1 MRAMEPGGW
10 LSGPVEGD
18 YIETVEGLL
27 FTVKGLHHPQGLVIA
42 YLRYVPDPG
51 GDRRRGEV
59 RYRRA
64 YDLDETDE
72 YLRVNHPMYLNEVEG
87 KGLSLQSVPVD
98 RISRIYA
105 PRERLAA
112 ILESPRTEVE
122 SVVARFASAISREG
136 GVPLGD
142 LGVSGSVLVDLATS
156 TSDVDLIVY
165 GRDSGRRVYEAVRA
179 LREREGWVR
188 PYDGE
193 SVRSVAVNRWGDTGL
208 DIEELSSLESGK
220 VLHGLVDGRDY
231 FIRLVRE
238 PDASEEGEVS
248 KPQGTVVLRGTVVGA
263 DDSIY
268 TPCSYEVEGCSFKG
282 GGPDVDVDRLVS
294 FRGKFTEQA
303 VEGDVVEA
311 RGTLEE
317 VVSGG
322 LTYHRVMLGRR
333 GDYLFH
339 VGLIDR

>member
-18 YIETVEGLL
+18 YVETVEGLL
-27 FTVKGLHHPQGLVIA
+27 FTVKGLRHPQGLVIA

-51 GDRRRGEV
+51 GERQRGEV
-59 RYRRA
+59 RYRRV

-72 YLRVNHPMYLNEVEG
+72 YLRLNHPLYLNEVEG

-98 RISRIYA
+98 RISRTYA

-142 LGVSGSVLVDLATS
+142 MGVSGSVLVDLATS

-165 GRDSGRRVYEAVRA
+165 GRDAGRRVYEAVRA

-208 DIEELSSLESGK
+208 DIEELSTLESGK

-248 KPQGTVVLRGTVVGA
+248 RPLGTVVLRGTVVGA

-333 GDYLFH
+333 GDYLFP
-339 VGLIDR
+339 VGLVDR

>member
-1 MRAMEPGGW
+1 MEPGGW

-18 YIETVEGLL
+18 YVETAEGLL
-27 FTVKGLHHPQGLVIA
+27 FTVKGLQHPQGLVVA
-42 YLRYVPDPG
+42 YLRYVPDPEG
-51 GDRRRGEV
+51 ERRRGDV
-59 RYRRA
+59 SYRRV

-72 YLRVNHPMYLNEVEG
+72 YLRVNHPLYLNEVEG

-98 RISRIYA
+98 RISRIYV
-105 PRERLAA
+105 PRERLAS
-112 ILESPRTEVE
+112 ILESPQTEVE
-122 SVVARFASAISREG
+122 SIVARFASAISREG
-136 GVPLGD
+136 GVPLGNM
-142 LGVSGSVLVDLATS
+142 GVSGSVLVGLASS

-165 GRDSGRRVYEAVRA
+165 GRESGLRVYEAVRA

-208 DIEELSSLESGK
+208 VLEKLSRLEAEK

-238 PDASEEGEVS
+238 PDASEEGEAS
-248 KPQGTVVLRGTVVGA
+248 KPLGTVVLRGTVVGA

-282 GGPDVDVDRLVS
+282 GEPDVDVARLVS

-303 VEGDVVEA
+303 FEGDAVEA

-322 LTYHRVMLGRR
+322 FSYHRVMLGRR
-333 GDYLFH
+333 GDYLLP
-339 VGLIDR
+339 VDR

>member
-18 YIETVEGLL
+18 YVETVEGLL
-27 FTVKGLHHPQGLVIA
+27 FTVKGLHHPTGLVVA

-51 GDRRRGEV
+51 GERRRGEV
-59 RYRRA
+59 RYRRV

-72 YLRVNHPMYLNEVEG
+72 YLRVNHPRYLNEVKG

-98 RISRIYA
+98 RISRMYV
-105 PRERLAA
+105 PRERLAT
-112 ILESPRTEVE
+112 ILESPRTDVE
-122 SVVARFASAISREG
+122 STVARFASAINREG

-142 LGVSGSVLVDLATS
+142 MGVSGSVLVDLATS

-193 SVRSVAVNRWGDTGL
+193 SVRGVAVNRWGDTGL
-208 DIEELSSLESGK
+208 DIEELSALESGK

-238 PDASEEGEVS
+238 SDTSEEGEVS
-248 KPQGTVVLRGTVVGA
+248 RPLGTVVLRGTVVGT

-268 TPCSYEVEGCSFKG
+268 TPCSYEVEGCSSEG
-282 GGPDVDVDRLVS
+282 VGPDVDVDRLVS

-303 VEGDVVEA
+303 VKGDVVEA

-322 LTYHRVMLGRR
+322 LTYYRVMLGRR
-333 GDYLFH
+333 GDYMFP
-339 VGLIDR
+339 VDR

>member
-1 MRAMEPGGW
+1 MEPGGW

-18 YIETVEGLL
+18 YVETVEGLL
-27 FTVKGLHHPQGLVIA
+27 FTVKGLHHPQALVIA
-42 YLRYVPDPG
+42 YLRYVPDHG
-51 GDRRRGEV
+51 GERRRDEV
-59 RYRRA
+59 RYRRV

-72 YLRVNHPMYLNEVEG
+72 YLRVNHPLYLNEVEG

-98 RISRIYA
+98 RISRMYV

-112 ILESPRTEVE
+112 ILESPRTELE
-122 SVVARFASAISREG
+122 SVMARFSSAISREG
-136 GVPLGD
+136 EVPLGD
-142 LGVSGSVLVDLATS
+142 MGVSGSVLVGLATS

-165 GRDSGRRVYEAVRA
+165 GRESGRRVYKAVRA

-193 SVRSVAVNRWGDTGL
+193 SVGVVAVNRWGDTGL
-208 DIEELSSLESGK
+208 DLEELSRLEAGK
-220 VLHGLVDGRDY
+220 VLQGLVDGRDY

-238 PDASEEGEVS
+238 SDASEEGETS
-248 KPQGTVVLRGTVVGA
+248 RPMGTVVLRGTVVGA
-263 DDSIY
+263 SDSIY

-282 GGPDVDVDRLVS
+282 GGPDVDVARLVS

-317 VVSGG
+317 VVSEGHI
-322 LTYHRVMLGRR
+322 YHRVMLGRR
-333 GDYLFH
+333 GDYLLP
-339 VGLIDR
+339 VDR

>member
-1 MRAMEPGGW
+1 MEPDGW

-18 YIETVEGLL
+18 YVETVEGLL
-27 FTVKGLHHPQGLVIA
+27 FTVKGLHHPRGLVIA
-42 YLRYVPDPG
+42 YLRYLPDPG
-51 GDRRRGEV
+51 GERLRGDV
-59 RYRRA
+59 RYRRV

-72 YLRVNHPMYLNEVEG
+72 YLRVNHPRYLNEVEG
-87 KGLSLQSVPVD
+87 KGISLQSIPANM
-98 RISRIYA
+98 ISRMYS
-105 PRERLAA
+105 PRERLNA
-112 ILESPRTEVE
+112 ILESPQTEVE
-122 SVVARFASAISREG
+122 STVARFASAISREG

-142 LGVSGSVLVDLATS
+142 MGVSGSVLVGLATS
-156 TSDVDLIVY
+156 TSDVDLVVY

-188 PYDGE
+188 PYDGD

-208 DIEELSSLESGK
+208 DIEGLSTLESRK

-248 KPQGTVVLRGTVVGA
+248 RPLGTVVLRGAVVDA

-268 TPCSYEVEGCSFKG
+268 TPCSYEVEGCSLEG
-282 GGPDVDVDRLVS
+282 DGPDVDVVRLVS

-303 VEGDVVEA
+303 LEGDVVEA

-322 LTYHRVMLGRR
+322 LTYHRVMLGRK
-333 GDYLFH
+333 GDYLFP
-339 VGLIDR
+339 VDR

>member
-1 MRAMEPGGW
+1 MEPGGW

-18 YIETVEGLL
+18 YVETTEGLL
-27 FTVKGLHHPQGLVIA
+27 FTVKGLRHPQGLVVA

-59 RYRRA
+59 RYRRV

-72 YLRVNHPMYLNEVEG
+72 YLRLNHPLYLNEVEG

-98 RISRIYA
+98 RISRMYV
-105 PRERLAA
+105 PRERLAS

-122 SVVARFASAISREG
+122 SIVARFASAISFEG
-136 GVPLGD
+136 GVSLVD
-142 LGVSGSVLVDLATS
+142 MGVSGSVLVDLASS

-165 GRDSGRRVYEAVRA
+165 GRDSGRRVYESVRA
-179 LREREGWVR
+179 LRGREGWVR

-193 SVRSVAVNRWGDTGL
+193 SVRNVAVNRWGDTGL
-208 DIEELSSLESGK
+208 DLEELSTKESGK

-248 KPQGTVVLRGTVVGA
+248 RPLGTVVLRGTVVGA

-282 GGPDVDVDRLVS
+282 GGPDVEVGQLVS

-322 LTYHRVMLGRR
+322 LVYHRVMLGRR
-333 GDYLFH
+333 GDYLFP
-339 VGLIDR
+339 VGLVDR

>member
-1 MRAMEPGGW
+1 MEPGGW

-18 YIETVEGLL
+18 YVETAEGLL
-27 FTVKGLHHPQGLVIA
+27 FTVKGLHHPQGFVVA

-51 GDRRRGEV
+51 GERRRDAI
-59 RYRRA
+59 RYRRV

-72 YLRVNHPMYLNEVEG
+72 YLRVNHPRYLNEVEG

-98 RISRIYA
+98 RISRTYA
-105 PRERLAA
+105 PREHLAA
-112 ILESPRTEVE
+112 IFENPRTEVE
-122 SVVARFASAISREG
+122 SIVAKFASAISHEG
-136 GVPLGD
+136 GVPLGNM
-142 LGVSGSVLVDLATS
+142 GVSGSVLVDLATS

-179 LREREGWVR
+179 LRKRESWVQ

-193 SVRSVAVNRWGDTGL
+193 SVRGVAVNRWGDTGL
-208 DIEELSSLESGK
+208 DIEKLSTLESGK

-248 KPQGTVVLRGTVVGA
+248 RPLGTVVLRGTVVGA

-282 GGPDVDVDRLVS
+282 GGPDVDVERLVS

-303 VEGDVVEA
+303 STGDVVEA

-317 VVSGG
+317 VASGD

-333 GDYLFH
+333 GDYLFP
-339 VGLIDR
+339 VSLVDR

>member
-10 LSGPVEGD
+10 LRGPVEGD
-18 YIETVEGLL
+18 YVETVEGLL
-27 FTVKGLHHPQGLVIA
+27 FTVKGLHHPRGFVVA

-51 GDRRRGEV
+51 GERLRDGV
-59 RYRRA
+59 RYRRV

-72 YLRVNHPMYLNEVEG
+72 YLRVNHPQYINEVEG
-87 KGLSLQSVPVD
+87 TGLSLQSVPVD
-98 RISRIYA
+98 MITRMYV
-105 PRERLAA
+105 PRERLTA
-112 ILESPRTEVE
+112 ILESPRTGVE
-122 SVVARFASAISREG
+122 LSVARFASAISCEG
-136 GVPLGD
+136 GVSLTD
-142 LGVSGSVLVDLATS
+142 MGVSGSVLVGMATS

-165 GRDSGRRVYEAVRA
+165 GRESGRRVFNAVKA
-179 LREREGWVR
+179 LREMEGWIR
-188 PYDGE
+188 PYDAEG
-193 SVRSVAVNRWGDTGL
+193 VRSVTVDRWGDTGIDL
-208 DIEELSSLESGK
+208 EALSALESRK

-238 PDASEEGEVS
+238 PDAYEKGEVS
-248 KPQGTVVLRGTVVGA
+248 RPLGAVVLRGTVVGA

-268 TPCSYEVEGCSFKG
+268 TPCSYDVEGCSFEG
-282 GGPDVDVDRLVS
+282 GGPSFDVVRLVS

-317 VVSGG
+317 VASGS

-333 GDYLFH
+333 GDYLIQI
-339 VGLIDR
+339 GLVDR

>member
-1 MRAMEPGGW
+1 MEPGGW

-18 YIETVEGLL
+18 YVETTEGLL
-27 FTVKGLHHPQGLVIA
+27 FTVKGLRHPQGLVVA

-59 RYRRA
+59 RYRRV

-72 YLRVNHPMYLNEVEG
+72 YLRLNHPLYLNEVVG

-98 RISRIYA
+98 RISRMYV
-105 PRERLAA
+105 PRERLAS

-122 SVVARFASAISREG
+122 SIVARFASAISFEG
-136 GVPLGD
+136 GVSLVD
-142 LGVSGSVLVDLATS
+142 MGVSGSVLVDLASS

-165 GRDSGRRVYEAVRA
+165 GRDSGRRVYESVRA
-179 LREREGWVR
+179 LRGREGWVR

-193 SVRSVAVNRWGDTGL
+193 SVRNVAVNRWGDTGL
-208 DIEELSSLESGK
+208 DLEELSTKESGK

-248 KPQGTVVLRGTVVGA
+248 RPLGTVVLRGTVVGA

-268 TPCSYEVEGCSFKG
+268 TPCTYEVEGCSFKG
-282 GGPDVDVDRLVS
+282 GGPDVEVGQLVS

-311 RGTLEE
+311 RGILEE

-333 GDYLFH
+333 GDYLFP
-339 VGLIDR
+339 VGLVDR